1 MGPRGQFL
9 DGRRRTS
16 KNPHCHKSK
25 ARKSVKIN
33 AFRIQEIRRLQQS
46 EKRLFKK
53 NDLIS
58 VRAASFVAL

>member
-1 MGPRGQFL
+1 M
-9 DGRRRTS
+9 RTLRT
-16 KNPHCHKSK
+16 
-25 ARKSVKIN
+25 RKSVKID

-58 VRAASFVAL
+58 VRTASFVAL